1 MQSSLE
7 RRAGDRLASSVA
19 VSALPWCGRT
29 RRAGAEKFI
38 AELEKTQPGQQRDLL
53 ERKLRQLETAS
64 HIDEWLTSPGL
75 QSPEAKVIHPQARDN
90 YRVILKDDGL
100 EVEVGSIGISARER
114 RYRILGMG
122 HRHRYPD
129 AHAPDAGPRDRPRR
143 LHAKV

>member
-1 MQSSLE
+1 VQSSLE

-100 EVEVGSIGISARER
+100 EVEVGPIGIQHGAPTRAGYARCIPSR
-114 RYRILGMG
+114 SP
-122 HRHRYPD
+122 PD
-129 AHAPDAGPRDRPRR
+129 RTKLLQTKRKGSQ
-143 LHAKV
+143 

>member
-1 MQSSLE
+1 
-7 RRAGDRLASSVA
+7 
-19 VSALPWCGRT
+19 
-29 RRAGAEKFI
+29 
-38 AELEKTQPGQQRDLL
+38 
-53 ERKLRQLETAS
+53 LRQLETAF

-129 AHAPDAGPRDRPRR
+129 AHAPDQGRGTDRADCMRWFKEAWERFAGDPANLTEFVAAKRR
-143 LHAKV
+143 ARRTRNPP